1 MGEFEVTYRV
11 VQWATGNL
19 GRAAI
24 EGIVAHPELELA
36 GVWVRSEE
44 KVGVDAGTLAGIDP
58 LDVSATNKIEDII
71 AIKPDCVLYAPLMAD
86 ESEVVR
92 LLEAGIHVVTPL
104 NWFYPGHIDVPAL
117 RTACDKGGAVLHG
130 TGIHP
135 GGMTEKIPLVL
146 GAFSQNITYV
156 SSEEF
161 SDCRTYGAP
170 DVLSEL
176 MLFGKTIEQARA
188 SFMPG
193 FLAGGFN
200 QSIDM
205 IADAI
210 GFKLD
215 EEKHVEH
222 TIFAAT
228 APIDCPIGKIEPG
241 CLAAQRFEFE
251 GRVRGETVIS
261 ASVNWY
267 MGTENIEDGFSIGEG
282 GERYELIIKGDPP
295 VTMQLHGIHPD
306 GSSTLEEIQRRNP
319 GIVATA
325 NHCVSSIPYVCR
337 AQPGIRHYL
346 DLPLVAGRARA
357 DLGE

>member
-1 MGEFEVTYRV
+1 MTYRV

-36 GVWVRSEE
+36 GVWVRSAD
-44 KVGVDAGTLAGIDP
+44 KIGMDAGTLAGIAP
-58 LDVSATNKIEDII
+58 LNVAASGSIDEIVAL
-71 AIKPDCVLYAPLMAD
+71 KPDCVLYSPLMAD
-86 ESEVVR
+86 DAEVVT

-104 NWFYPGHIDVPAL
+104 NWFYPGNIAIPHL
-117 RTACDKGGAVLHG
+117 RAACEKGNAVLHG

-135 GGMTEKIPLVL
+135 GGMTEKIPVMLS
-146 GAFSQNITYV
+146 AFSQNITYV

-176 MLFGKTIEQARA
+176 MLFGKTLEQART
-188 SFMPG
+188 SMMPDFM
-193 FLAGGFN
+193 AGGFN

-205 IADAI
+205 IADAL

-215 EEKHVEH
+215 DEKFAEH
-222 TIFAAT
+222 QIFAAT
-228 APIDCPIGKIEPG
+228 APIDSPIGKIQPG
-241 CLAAQRFEFE
+241 CLAAQRFNFE
-251 GRVRGETVIS
+251 GRVRGEPVIS

-267 MGTENIEDGFSIGEG
+267 MGTEDIEEGFSIGDG
-282 GERYELIIKGDPP
+282 GERYELVIKGDPP
-295 VTMQLHGIHPD
+295 VTLQLHGIHPD
-306 GSSTLEEIQRRNP
+306 ASLSLEEIQKRNP

-325 NHCVSSIPYVCR
+325 NHCVSSIPYVCQ
-337 AQPGIRHYL
+337 AQPGVRHYL
-346 DLPLVAGRARA
+346 DLPMVAGRARG
-357 DLGE
+357 DLAE